1 MTSGAPLRKAL
12 VRYRVMA
19 NVVGV
24 MLLVVF
30 FVAVPMN
37 HFGTPTQGE
46 IARTI
51 SQVHGF
57 LFIVYLLMTFDLSRR
72 RAWTLL
78 RTVLV
83 MLAGTVP
90 FVSFLVER
98 RVTRDVQAHLQ
109 PAAA

>member
-1 MTSGAPLRKAL
+1 VRGALL
-12 VRYRVMA
+12 RYRVLA

-37 HFGTPTQGE
+37 HYGTPRQGE

-57 LFIVYLLMTFDLSRR
+57 LFILYLAMTFDLSRR
-72 RAWTLL
+72 RAWTLV

-90 FVSFLVER
+90 FVSFVVER
-98 RVTRDVQAHLQ
+98 RVTRDVLAGLE
-109 PAAA
+109 PAPA

>member
-1 MTSGAPLRKAL
+1 MRGALL
-12 VRYRVMA
+12 RYRVLA

-37 HFGTPTQGE
+37 HYGTPAQGE

-57 LFIVYLLMTFDLSRR
+57 LFLLYLAMTFDLSRR
-72 RAWTLL
+72 RAWSLL

-98 RVTRDVQAHLQ
+98 RVTADVSAGLQAA
-109 PAAA
+109 PA